1 MKAEITQKHFIET
14 TKQMIDD
21 FGIEELSVRKISDKA
36 GYAYKSL
43 YNHFGSLDGLLWHVR
58 KSIIDDVS
66 LYLDDKSPSKIDSSL
81 QVKNVFLNYIN
92 YFLNHKNYYRFLFY
106 YQLDKASKNIKNVTE
121 DENHMTSML
130 GVFDYLRA
138 EFAYSQSQITTV
150 IQMLINISQGLLTTY
165 VSGND
170 DLSREM
176 VYKQFNDS
184 VDFILRG

>member
-14 TKQMIDD
+14 AKQMIHD
-21 FGIEELSVRKISDKA
+21 FSIEELSVRKVSDKA

-58 KSIIDDVS
+58 KSIIDDIS
-66 LYLDDKSPSKIDSSL
+66 LYLDEKTPSMINSSL
-81 QVKNVFLNYIN
+81 EVKNVFINYIN
-92 YFLNHKNYYRFLFY
+92 YFLNHKNYYRFLFFH
-106 YQLDKASKNIKNVTE
+106 QLDRTSKSIKNVTE
-121 DENHMTSML
+121 DENHMISML
-130 GVFDYLRA
+130 CVFDYLGT
-138 EFAYSQSQITTV
+138 EFAYSQSEITIV

-165 VSGND
+165 VLGND